1 MILQNFLQLEMKII
15 AVIPARYAST
25 RFPAKLMQDLGGK
38 TVIRRTYEAAIATQ
52 LFDDVFVVTDSD
64 IIFEEIVSNGGKA
77 IKSVKEHE
85 SGSDRIAEAI
95 EHLDVDIVVN
105 VQGDEPFIDVDPL
118 HKAIEVF
125 KNDSSKQVDLASV
138 MREITNEDDINNPN
152 NVKVVVDQNGFALY
166 FSRSVIPYPREKNVG
181 VRYFQHIGIY
191 AFRKQALLD
200 FYSLPMQSLEASEKL
215 EQLRYLEFGKRIKMV
230 ETTHVGIGID
240 TPEDLEKARKML

>member
-1 MILQNFLQLEMKII
+1 MKII

-38 TVIRRTYEAAIATQ
+38 TVILRTYEAAINTQ

-64 IIFEEIVSNGGKA
+64 IIYNEIVSNGGKA
-77 IKSVKEHE
+77 IKSIKEHE

-95 EHLDVDIVVN
+95 EHLDVSVVVN
-105 VQGDEPFIDVDPL
+105 VQGDEPFIDAEPL
-118 HKAIEVF
+118 AKLIEIF
-125 KNDSSKQVDLASV
+125 RHDAAQQVDLASL
-138 MREITNEDDINNPN
+138 MREIKNDDEIHNPN
-152 NVKVVVDQNGFALY
+152 NVKVVVDQNEFALY
-166 FSRSVIPYPREKNVG
+166 FSRSVIPYAREKNVG

-200 FYSLPMQSLEASEKL
+200 FYHLPMKSLEASEKL

-230 ETTHVGIGID
+230 ETSHIGIGID

>member
-1 MILQNFLQLEMKII
+1 MKII

-38 TVIRRTYEAAIATQ
+38 TVILRTYEAAINTQ

-64 IIFEEIVSNGGKA
+64 LIYNEIVSNGGKA
-77 IKSVKEHE
+77 IRSIKEHE
-85 SGSDRIAEAI
+85 SGSDRIAEAVQN
-95 EHLDVDIVVN
+95 LDVDIVVN
-105 VQGDEPFIDVDPL
+105 VQGDEPFIDKDPL
-118 HKAIEVF
+118 AKVIEVF
-125 KNDSSKQVDLASV
+125 RNDESKQVDLASL
-138 MREITNEDDINNPN
+138 MREIKDENEINNPN
-152 NVKVVVDQNGFALY
+152 NVKVVVDQNEFALY

-181 VRYFQHIGIY
+181 VRYMQHIGIY

-200 FYSLPMQSLEASEKL
+200 FYSLPMKSLEASEKL

-240 TPEDLEKARKML
+240 TAEDLEKARKMIID